1 MADLPLGKTDRI
13 RIEQLELEAHIGVT
27 KEERS
32 RSQRLVLNL
41 SVWPRTPF
49 DRLQDNLDRTV
60 NYVELCRIARQF
72 VENRADKLIETLAS
86 ELASHLLGEFPLG
99 AVEVEIRKFVL
110 PNTKY
115 VSAIVRRKASG

>member
-1 MADLPLGKTDRI
+1 MEPDRV

-27 KEERS
+27 EEERS

-41 SVWPRTPF
+41 SVWSRAPF
-49 DRLQDNLDRTV
+49 DQLQDNLDKTV
-60 NYVELCRIARQF
+60 NYVELCRTARQF

-86 ELASHLLGEFPLG
+86 ELASHLLGKFPLG

-115 VSAIVRRKASG
+115 VSASVRRKASG